1 MLAINQKGDTIV
13 EVLIALAVIGSVI
26 ITSSLAVDS
35 IATSNRNNYL
45 RQQAVQVLQNQ
56 MELVKAANMY
66 LPEYSLN
73 NIFTTY
79 GNSTFCTYVTSS
91 PVVKFNIYPLTLS
104 GTPKCHF
111 DQTGVTNGSTGFY
124 DIKLNLVQDTIS
136 KNYYNLQGEIDW
148 TSPGQ
153 PSNNNVKFT
162 YELVSNN

>member
-73 NIFTTY
+73 NIFLTKVGAPPSSITSY
-79 GNSTFCTYVTSS
+79 EFCVYLHS
-91 PVVKFNIYPLTLS
+91 PTQFKTDKSNC
-104 GTPKCHF
+104 KF

-124 DIKLNLVQDTIS
+124 DIKLNLVRDPIS
-136 KNYYNLQGEIDW
+136 TNYYNLQGEIDW

-153 PSNNNVKFT
+153 PSINNVKFT